1 MKHRKSPRAA
11 EMPRA
16 PLEARASEQI
26 LVDFAAELPQGR
38 VLCTSLGRGQFAAA
52 AAQNR
57 SDAVVCCFLDQYSLK
72 QAREFHAELPANLQL
87 QCVADFPPDEVDVF
101 ALPTTAGGEAELVR
115 DHLQSGL
122 LRLRIGG
129 TLLVTTDNRDDSWL
143 HDELR
148 KLFTKVTRR
157 PAEQGVLYVATK
169 TEPPRKIKNYECR
182 FAFRDE
188 GRLIQAVSRPGV
200 FSHRRIDGGARAL
213 LRAATIEPGMR
224 VLELGCGSGVVS
236 LALAL
241 RAPDVQVQALDSN
254 VRAVACAK
262 LGAELNG
269 LSNVTVTLN
278 TAESEPGEAISTASF
293 DLVVANPPYFSNNRI
308 AEIFAR
314 CAARALKPSGT
325 ALFVTKRAEWFQE
338 RLPELFAAIAVEPAG
353 NYLVVR
359 ATGKAA

>member
-1 MKHRKSPRAA
+1 MKHRKTRRGA
-11 EMPRA
+11 EMPRP
-16 PLEARASEQI
+16 PLEARSSEQI
-26 LVDFAAELPQGR
+26 LVDYAGELPQGS

-57 SDAVVCCFLDQYSLK
+57 GDSVVCCFLDQYALK
-72 QAREFHAELPANLQL
+72 QARDFHSDLPPNLHFE
-87 QCVADFPPDEVDVF
+87 CVADFPSDEVDVV

-115 DHLQSGL
+115 DILQSGL
-122 LRLRIGG
+122 LRLRMGG
-129 TLLVTTDNRDDSWL
+129 TLLATTDNRDDSWL

-148 KLFTKVTRR
+148 KLFPKVTRR

-169 TEPPRKIKNYECR
+169 SEPPRKIKNYECR

-213 LRAATIEPGMR
+213 LRAASIQPGMR
-224 VLELGCGSGVVS
+224 ALELGCGSGVVS

-254 VRAVACAK
+254 VRAVACAR

-269 LSNVTVTLN
+269 LSNIAVCLN
-278 TAESEPGEAISTASF
+278 TAESEPGDAISAASF

-314 CAARALKPSGT
+314 CAAKALKPSGT

-338 RLPELFAAIAVEPAG
+338 RLPELFATVAVEPAG
-353 NYLVVR
+353 NYLIVR